1 MPKLP
6 KFKNDQEAVDWFD
19 AHDTSE
25 YMGDLEQVSQPP
37 AVVRTQFP
45 VKPVDVR
52 MRTDFLEA
60 IQKVAERQG
69 IPYQTLV
76 QRWLMEKL
84 RQEAPDLVAP

>member
-6 KFKNDQEAVDWFD
+6 KFKNDQEAAAWFES
-19 AHDTSE
+19 HDTSA
-25 YMGDLEQVSQPP
+25 YMDEAEQVTERL

-60 IQKVAERQG
+60 IQTVADRQG
-69 IPYQTLV
+69 VPYQSLV
-76 QRWLMEKL
+76 QRWLVERL
-84 RQEAPDLVAP
+84 RQEAPDLVAT